1 MLQVDASN
9 NAMHLSRRL
18 MIFLELP
25 GSLRP
30 GDGKRSVLSAHF
42 ALSYA
47 EAWCTLPKLTS

>member
-30 GDGKRSVLSAHF
+30 GDGKRWKDDLAN
-42 ALSYA
+42 LN
-47 EAWCTLPKLTS
+47 EA